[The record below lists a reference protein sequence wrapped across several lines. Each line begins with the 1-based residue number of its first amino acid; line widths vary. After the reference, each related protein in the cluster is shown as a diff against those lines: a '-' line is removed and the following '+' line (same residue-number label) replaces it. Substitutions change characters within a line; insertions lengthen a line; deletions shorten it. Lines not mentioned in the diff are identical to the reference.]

1 MGTVLT
7 AHGKYVNN
15 QRHDGENTQIQLQK
29 NVRVCVC
36 VRRLEQISR
45 IRVIQLEIIVTIH
58 RRNCFFFS

>member
-36 VRRLEQISR
+36 AQIRADFKNQGHTVRDYCYDS
-45 IRVIQLEIIVTIH
+45 
-58 RRNCFFFS
+58 

>member
-36 VRRLEQISR
+36 VCAQIRADFKNQGHTVRDYCYDS
-45 IRVIQLEIIVTIH
+45 
-58 RRNCFFFS
+58 